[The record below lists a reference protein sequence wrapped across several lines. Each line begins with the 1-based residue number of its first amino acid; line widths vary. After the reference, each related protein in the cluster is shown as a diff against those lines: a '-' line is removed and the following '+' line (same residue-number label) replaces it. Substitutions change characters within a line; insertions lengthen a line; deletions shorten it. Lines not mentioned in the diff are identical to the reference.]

1 LNRQQ
6 HGEGMGI
13 NIPISWG
20 ELIDKM
26 TILEIKTTRIQDMK
40 KLANINK
47 ELQALR
53 LIFAQ
58 ECSDPEMIRQVK
70 AELRAVNEKLWE
82 IEDDIRR
89 CEKKK
94 DFGRRF
100 IDLAR
105 AVYINND
112 QRAALKREI
121 NTILQS
127 EMFEEKSYEDYR

>member
-1 LNRQQ
+1 
-6 HGEGMGI
+6 MVI

-20 ELIDKM
+20 ELIDKI
-26 TILEIKTTRIQDMK
+26 TILEIKMDRIQGVK
-40 KLANINK
+40 KLENINK

-53 LIFAQ
+53 LIFNQ
-58 ECSDPEMIRQVK
+58 GCSEPEMVGQLK
-70 AELRAVNEKLWE
+70 AGLREVNEKLWE

-89 CEKKK
+89 CEKAK
-94 DFGRRF
+94 DFSQRF

-121 NTILQS
+121 NTVLKS
-127 EMFEEKSYEDYR
+127 ELFEEKSYEDYS